1 MPVSI
6 LQWRG
11 ETGIFNAKL
20 GEYIFKSKYQV
31 NVCPRNLNK
40 FYNTCRMLLLLICVG
55 DIKLNPDPRKN
66 TSSYNFP
73 FSHWNLNSIAA
84 HYFSNLSLLE
94 AYTYNTNSI

>member
-6 LQWRG
+6 LQWHA

-20 GEYIFKSKYQV
+20 GEYIFQSKYQV
-31 NVCPRNLNK
+31 NVCLRNLNK
-40 FYNTCRMLLLLICVG
+40 FYNTCRMLLLLICAG
-55 DIKLNPDPRKN
+55 DIELNPDPRKN
-66 TSSYNFP
+66 NSSYNFP

-94 AYTYNTNSI
+94 AYTYNTNST